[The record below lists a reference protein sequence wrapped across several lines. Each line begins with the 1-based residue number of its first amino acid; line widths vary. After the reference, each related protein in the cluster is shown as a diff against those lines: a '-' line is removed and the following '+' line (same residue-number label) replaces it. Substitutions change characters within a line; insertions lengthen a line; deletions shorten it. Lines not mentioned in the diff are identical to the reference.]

1 MCIYIDI
8 YMIYTYIHKC
18 IHTHIHKHIGILFA
32 SVRKGH
38 PVVCGN
44 TEFEGIVLSE
54 ESQAEK
60 EIPYDT
66 ACTWNFT
73 KLTS

>member
-1 MCIYIDI
+1 MF
-8 YMIYTYIHKC
+8 TKE
-18 IHTHIHKHIGILFA
+18 
-32 SVRKGH
+32 
-38 PVVCGN
+38 N
-44 TEFEGIVLSE
+44 FEGIVLSE